1 MCLSLQPVSLPANAT
16 DEQAEI
22 LAQCKQEVTDY
33 GIAPEQA
40 AEYVDGCVLS
50 KGGYLQSA
58 PQDSDTAAG
67 EAEDL
72 PVGLSMGGMDE
83 SLALPESE
91 HGTR

>member
-1 MCLSLQPVSLPANAT
+1 MCLSVQVVSSPANAT
-16 DEQAEI
+16 DEQTEI
-22 LAQCKQEVTDY
+22 LAQCRQEVTDY
-33 GIAPEQA
+33 GIPPEQA

-72 PVGLSMGGMDE
+72 PAGLSTDRKDE

-91 HGTR
+91 NGMH